1 MFVNQ
6 LPIWREL
13 TLMKVAHQL
22 THINSDLCWC
32 DPIVEI
38 EKAAVTLWFIGK
50 SPGTEFPAAM
60 RSRSLTGTYE
70 YVA

>member
-1 MFVNQ
+1 MFINQ

-38 EKAAVTLWFIGK
+38 DESGCDVMVHREVTWN
-50 SPGTEFPAAM
+50 
-60 RSRSLTGTYE
+60 
-70 YVA
+70 